1 MFVVDRFPISPSI
14 LMESSSYEWPFVWD
28 AGTNLDPNGY
38 DWMGAAYVGDTR
50 GLKMPPSHDVFGE
63 LENVGADAQVVQ
75 YDDVM
80 PFGSLPG
87 GPLFNLANG
96 NTAAFR
102 LAPGEEHKKAIKHE
116 RLMQA
121 LARSYTDY
129 DKKGISCTCDSSA
142 AGDEEMEGIYKSVKP
157 ACTCK
162 GGLRTRT
169 TGTEQGGPL
178 DSGGWGAWPQ
188 DLPIEAR
195 VDGISQN
202 AYRAVP
208 AQLWQRP
215 GLYQSPLVYDVDNVT
230 APCESDT
237 PGCHNLH
244 KVGVPVSRWPWEPA
258 R

>member
-1 MFVVDRFPISPSI
+1 MPPSHDVLAELENVGAGRVKMRALKIAVLLAGICTMFVVDRFPISPSI

-129 DKKGISCTCDSSA
+129 DKKGGPISCTCDSSA

-157 ACTCK
+157 ACE
-162 GGLRTRT
+162 LRCCICGTIRSSISTFRWSLSLEAQSLRFTVQLT
-169 TGTEQGGPL
+169 TANVLT
-178 DSGGWGAWPQ
+178 
-188 DLPIEAR
+188 
-195 VDGISQN
+195 
-202 AYRAVP
+202 
-208 AQLWQRP
+208 
-215 GLYQSPLVYDVDNVT
+215 LV
-230 APCESDT
+230 
-237 PGCHNLH
+237 
-244 KVGVPVSRWPWEPA
+244 
-258 R
+258 